1 MNLRGGDEMHL
12 RKPPSCSSPEVDEPE
27 EPKSFDDEDED
38 LEGSSFKGGSEAGD
52 VSIEREV
59 VSTEDRGTFVPNFDD
74 FGMESVPI
82 MQEPST
88 DVAVSG
94 QKLNLI

>member
-1 MNLRGGDEMHL
+1 MLRGSKNSENSWEQFCQL
-12 RKPPSCSSPEVDEPE
+12 RYTKTRGYTRAIPY
-27 EPKSFDDEDED
+27 